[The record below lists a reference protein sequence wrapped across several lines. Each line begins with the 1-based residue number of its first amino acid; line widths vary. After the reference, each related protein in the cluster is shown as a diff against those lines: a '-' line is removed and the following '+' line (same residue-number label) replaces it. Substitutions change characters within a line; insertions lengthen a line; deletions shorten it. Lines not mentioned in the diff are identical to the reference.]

1 MIESIASHIW
11 RAVVTSLAPLMINLG
26 FFGMENASDKFSH
39 REDIK
44 KKFTLHVYIQI
55 NLFS

>member
-1 MIESIASHIW
+1 
-11 RAVVTSLAPLMINLG
+11 
-26 FFGMENASDKFSH
+26 MENASTKYSH

-55 NLFS
+55 NLFSWLAILEGTEWFGICEQEKEFTR